1 VSFILA
7 WRSWGLFCSA
17 SELICVT
24 LAARTQCGGATP
36 PGSRHAIDVD
46 QRLPNDS
53 QKDPNWCCR
62 FPDMCA
68 CNCSG
73 DKSDAGARLAIAV
86 LESVGRIL
94 PKLLLSLARS
104 WIENRPNDREYQRE
118 IVSVADARRM
128 VAHARAQG
136 WLTPESKTADNRD
149 LAHE

>member
-1 VSFILA
+1 M
-7 WRSWGLFCSA
+7 
-17 SELICVT
+17 T
-24 LAARTQCGGATP
+24 AALR
-36 PGSRHAIDVD
+36 
-46 QRLPNDS
+46 RLPNSAFRTREHLIETEVGKLIEAAKDNRYG
-53 QKDPNWCCR
+53 QKHPNRCYRCL
-62 FPDMCA
+62 DVCA

-73 DKSDAGARLAIAV
+73 YKSDASARLAIAV

-94 PKLLLSLARS
+94 PKLLLSLARP